1 MSLLKLGN
9 SLGLSLLALNPQQ
22 KMPTSALVMMGEYER
37 KFHEELEQKV
47 GILRKFG
54 CKVKIRPDI
63 STFSFSEESLKE
75 AVEYALLH
83 PGFVENLKKEVYK
96 YVVFEEDAAPAASAA
111 AVFPRIAGAGSSS
124 KSSGP
129 AAGRTAA
136 AAAAAAE

>member
-1 MSLLKLGN
+1 MSLRKPGALR
-9 SLGLSLLALNPQQ
+9 SLGLSLALNAQQ
-22 KMPTSALVMMGEYER
+22 KMPTSALVMMGEYEQER

-75 AVEYALLH
+75 AVEYTLLH

-96 YVVFEEDAAPAASAA
+96 YVVFEEDAAPAAASVASSAA
-111 AVFPRIAGAGSSS
+111 A
-124 KSSGP
+124 
-129 AAGRTAA
+129 
-136 AAAAAAE
+136 E